1 MRAVVV
7 NCFVKG
13 HKQPPL
19 SEMKNL
25 LSTLEIDI
33 DLVCEQNIDH
43 ISQSIYL
50 GSGLLMRI
58 GEYVKENEIN
68 CVVFN
73 NDLSPLQIR
82 NISSICD
89 CEVYDRSMVII
100 KIFQLRASSKEAKLQ
115 VEIASLKYTAARL
128 IDREKNYSQITS
140 GGAGGLQ
147 NRGSGEKEI
156 VRKKYLLK
164 TIIKHKEDELANIVL
179 KREQQRKSR
188 NESLPIVAIVGYT
201 NAGKSTLMNNFIR
214 LTNNNKKD
222 LILQEDRLFATLQTS
237 TRLIKVDS
245 FYPFLI
251 TDTVGFISDLPTPLI
266 KAFRS
271 TLEEINEADILI
283 NVVDVSSKKYEDE
296 ILVTKNTL
304 KEIGITDKPTI
315 FIYNK
320 YDLMEKNQPLPP
332 IGEFDLITSLS
343 TLEDMTLILELIDK
357 LLSSFY
363 VDVQLFIPYEESDVY
378 FDIKNNYAITSS
390 KQIDYG
396 YDVICKIDKRAM
408 KKYQKYL
415 IFKSSLGI
423 D

>member
-1 MRAVVV
+1 M
-7 NCFVKG
+7 
-13 HKQPPL
+13 
-19 SEMKNL
+19 
-25 LSTLEIDI
+25 
-33 DLVCEQNIDH
+33 
-43 ISQSIYL
+43 
-50 GSGLLMRI
+50 
-58 GEYVKENEIN
+58 
-68 CVVFN
+68 
-73 NDLSPLQIR
+73 
-82 NISSICD
+82 
-89 CEVYDRSMVII
+89 
-100 KIFQLRASSKEAKLQ
+100 
-115 VEIASLKYTAARL
+115 
-128 IDREKNYSQITS
+128 
-140 GGAGGLQ
+140 
-147 NRGSGEKEI
+147 
-156 VRKKYLLK
+156 K

-315 FIYNK
+315 YIYNK

-415 IFKSSLGI
+415 ISKSSLGI

>member
-25 LSTLEIDI
+25 LATLEIDI
-33 DLVCEQNIDH
+33 DLICEQNIDH

-50 GSGLLMRI
+50 GSGLLMKI
-58 GEYVKENEIN
+58 GEYVKENEID

-115 VEIASLKYTAARL
+115 VEIASLKYTGARL

-179 KREQQRKSR
+179 KREQQRK
-188 NESLPIVAIVGYT
+188 L
-201 NAGKSTLMNNFIR
+201 LM
-214 LTNNNKKD
+214 
-222 LILQEDRLFATLQTS
+222 
-237 TRLIKVDS
+237 
-245 FYPFLI
+245 
-251 TDTVGFISDLPTPLI
+251 
-266 KAFRS
+266 
-271 TLEEINEADILI
+271 
-283 NVVDVSSKKYEDE
+283 
-296 ILVTKNTL
+296 
-304 KEIGITDKPTI
+304 
-315 FIYNK
+315 
-320 YDLMEKNQPLPP
+320 
-332 IGEFDLITSLS
+332 
-343 TLEDMTLILELIDK
+343 
-357 LLSSFY
+357 
-363 VDVQLFIPYEESDVY
+363 
-378 FDIKNNYAITSS
+378 
-390 KQIDYG
+390 
-396 YDVICKIDKRAM
+396 
-408 KKYQKYL
+408 
-415 IFKSSLGI
+415 
-423 D
+423 